1 MSIELPCKAAAL
13 NASTFS
19 ALPRAKNIFLIVT
32 GICFITTA
40 NPTQIPNDTHEKVE
54 S

>member
-32 GICFITTA
+32 GYLFHH
-40 NPTQIPNDTHEKVE
+40 DGE
-54 S
+54 SDSDSK